1 MVRSCWL
8 VVVKLLLLLLNV
20 VWFHF
25 LSSSS
30 TAAVVVLFF
39 ETTSPVQDLVHLQP
53 NVSVIA
59 SGFEFLEAGE
69 QVCAQEAARFGVWRY
84 FLWESAEKVSLEYM
98 YFPQFLLRSLASM
111 LVYEQDSVGNLDTS
125 CQHE

>member
-8 VVVKLLLLLLNV
+8 VVVELLLLLNV

-25 LSSSS
+25 LSS

-53 NVSVIA
+53 NASVIA
-59 SGFEFLEAGE
+59 SVLEFLEACE

-84 FLWESAEKVSLEYM
+84 FLWESAEKVSLEY
-98 YFPQFLLRSLASM
+98 
-111 LVYEQDSVGNLDTS
+111 
-125 CQHE
+125 